1 MADDA
6 IANLTHHQNITDA
19 LLNTMGECMA
29 VQQALLHIPPYD
41 GKNMSL
47 KTFLQDV
54 ENGLAICPE
63 GIQNAFFKGVI
74 AKLRDT
80 ARDAVSGREINTLD
94 ALKDALKEYFAPKK
108 TYTHYCAEIQ
118 GIRMRKAETVME
130 YYSRIKRIME
140 SAKASL
146 RDKFTAAQVPH
157 MTIMLE
163 GIALESFKRGLSDD
177 LLYAMSVQ
185 EPETLDDALRIAQR
199 VERDMGGI
207 NDRRGTLNVIGVA
220 TPQEQNFRQIRFSQ
234 DRGRSPSPY
243 QDRSTEQRPHA
254 YVPFVRRDD
263 ERRNRSSSPY
273 RGNSPYQNRPTD
285 QRHRDYVPYGRGNDE
300 RRNRSPSPHRGNSPY
315 RPSSPNGRIQNQEGF
330 YSQRQ
335 PAQTRPTY
343 EDNRQPRTYND
354 SRLPRY
360 PEPGYNY
367 PLRWPGS
374 PDMQMAYSCTPPMP
388 YNYQYPGPPFY
399 APPPQS
405 QFFYNQP
412 RPSIL
417 EAPRENLNSKVT
429 RQQDAL
435 TSEQKGERPITVKF
449 LSAEDLIMSPQDEE

>member
-1 MADDA
+1 MADA

-80 ARDAVSGREINTLD
+80 ARDAVSGQDINTLD
-94 ALKDALKEYFAPKK
+94 TLKDALKEYFAPKK

-146 RDKFTAAQVPH
+146 RDKFTREQVPH

-185 EPETLDDALRIAQR
+185 EPETLDAALKIAQR

-207 NDRRGTLNVIGVA
+207 GERRGQLNIVETSRKPEHESRYV
-220 TPQEQNFRQIRFSQ
+220 RFSQ
-234 DRGRSPSPY
+234 DREGA
-243 QDRSTEQRPHA
+243 T
-254 YVPFVRRDD
+254 
-263 ERRNRSSSPY
+263 SPY
-273 RGNSPYQNRPTD
+273 REAQNIEK
-285 QRHRDYVPYGRGNDE
+285 GR
-300 RRNRSPSPHRGNSPY
+300 
-315 RPSSPNGRIQNQEGF
+315 NQCGA
-330 YSQRQ
+330 SN
-335 PAQTRPTY
+335 AI
-343 EDNRQPRTYND
+343 
-354 SRLPRY
+354 S
-360 PEPGYNY
+360 GV
-367 PLRWPGS
+367 
-374 PDMQMAYSCTPPMP
+374 M
-388 YNYQYPGPPFY
+388 
-399 APPPQS
+399 
-405 QFFYNQP
+405 P
-412 RPSIL
+412 RPVGSSSVL
-417 EAPRENLNSKVT
+417 R
-429 RQQDAL
+429 L
-435 TSEQKGERPITVKF
+435 T
-449 LSAEDLIMSPQDEE
+449 